1 MAKII
6 QVDFSKNGKDLYYLK
21 KERKEERRWQKRED
35 NYYRAIAQSQLKF
48 N

>member
-6 QVDFSKNGKDLYYLK
+6 YVDFSKRGKDLYYLK
-21 KERKEERRWQKRED
+21 KQRKEEQRWQKRED
-35 NYYRAIAQSQLKF
+35 NYYRAIAQSQFKF

>member
-6 QVDFSKNGKDLYYLK
+6 RMDFSKRGKDLYYLK
-21 KERKEERRWQKRED
+21 KQRKEEQRWQKRED
-35 NYYRAIAQSQLKF
+35 NYHRAIVQSQAKF